1 MRAKEEETVRRGKR
15 TFVASVG
22 RFSILVGFVVSVLLA
37 VGAADAQM
45 NRPFHK
51 DGWILSAAHTPGLAS
66 SIWRTDLWIVAR
78 THASNQKITL
88 YFCKSETDNS
98 AAPGFEINNLGV
110 NTVTYLEDVVEQ
122 YVHVGS
128 GKWLG
133 AIHYVA
139 TGDVQVWARVYSI
152 TPDGSASFGQL
163 VEGIP
168 TKDMSPDSNPWWADD
183 HQWLYAMKHT
193 SEGRF
198 RVNIG
203 VVNPTAV
210 ASSFDV
216 IIYNDK
222 GGYPTMGDYYLTVT
236 VPPFSMRQ
244 LGDPFAGIDGGN
256 WNNYTIRIS
265 CTTEGGG
272 SFAYA
277 SVVDNATNDGYFVR
291 GVKLYPPS

>member
-1 MRAKEEETVRRGKR
+1 VRRGKR
-15 TFVASVG
+15 SFVASVG
-22 RFSILVGFVVSVLLA
+22 RFSILVGFVVSASLA

-51 DGWILSAAHTPGLAS
+51 DGWILSAAHTPGLNY

-98 AAPGFEINNLGV
+98 AAPGYEINNLGV
-110 NTVTYLEDVVEQ
+110 DSITYIEDVVEQ

-168 TKDMSPDSNPWWADD
+168 TKDMSPDQTPWESDD
-183 HQWLYAMKHT
+183 HQWIWAMKHT
-193 SEGRF
+193 ADSRF

-203 VVNPTAV
+203 VVNPTPLA
-210 ASSFDV
+210 ATYDV
-216 IIYNDK
+216 EIFTDK
-222 GGYPTMGDYYLTVT
+222 GTFPSGNRFLIVS
-236 VPPFSMRQ
+236 VPPFSMKQ
-244 LGDPFAGIDGGN
+244 LSDPFAGIDGGA
-256 WNNYTIRIS
+256 WNNYQVRVV
-265 CTTEGGG
+265 CNTEGAGG
-272 SFAYA
+272 FAYA

-291 GVKLYPPS
+291 GVKRYPPS